1 MKWADTV
8 EGLMLKTDYQQR
20 IEDGYQAALQRIGER
35 KAFFMVPSSELT
47 PDEALCLKF
56 LIASM
61 PVSDAASY
69 DGQLLLKF
77 ARHALKVRE
86 ETPWGKGLPDDLF
99 LNFVL
104 FYRINNEDI
113 VFCRDQFYSE
123 LKERIFGKSMTQAAL
138 EINYWCYEK
147 ATYQASDP
155 RTASPLTVIKN
166 TRGRCG
172 EESTLAVTAFRSA
185 GIPARQCYV
194 PRWSH
199 CDDNH
204 AWVEVWADGAWHYL
218 GACEPEPVLNKGWF
232 TYASSRAMLVHSRA
246 FSPLLESDQ
255 ITAPNG
261 CLTEVNNLKT
271 YADTEELT
279 VTVLDSDG
287 NPKEGASVRFEVL
300 NYAELYPVAVYKTD
314 ANGQTVFTTGKG
326 DLGVSAAQDGLVA
339 WEKVDLRKCSRITLQ
354 LREPSSLPPMSEFDV
369 FPPEGFIRK
378 EIPLC
383 GKPLELHEEKLE
395 RARTVRESY
404 QSTFIGPE
412 EAEILSQQFS
422 DFQPKIREFLQKSK
436 GNRQEMLRF
445 LRLDAPLDLKIAL
458 LESLSDKDMLDL
470 NADVLEEHLRFA
482 LPFQK
487 DFDALI
493 FRQYVLCP
501 RICNEPTV
509 PYRAFLTDYFS
520 AEQKSSFRSNP
531 MLIQKFIDAEIRDG
545 SELDY
550 DALTA
555 DPKGLLQM
563 KLGSQSSKDLLFA
576 AICRSLGIPSRLD
589 PVLHKPQY
597 WEENRWM
604 DAAPSSSDEND
615 RTCTLTLVN
624 TAQEPLA
631 YEQNLTV
638 SKLTDGAF
646 QMIGCNTDW
655 VGSTLKMQ
663 LTPGYYKVITANRQ
677 IDGSILA
684 KAYVIRLTDG
694 ENAELKVALRES
706 QTYSRLKNLPVS
718 NYSLEALDGS
728 MHTLAELTSASKST
742 ILAVLEAGAEPTE
755 HLLNEIV
762 EWKEAYQQ
770 KNVLLLVSSPEAIQD
785 ATLKRTLKAVPTL
798 SVFICREDSFP
809 LRLFEELELGD
820 HRLPL
825 STVLGQNQNARFAF
839 SNYNVGTAKL
849 LLQISDF

>member
-1 MKWADTV
+1 
-8 EGLMLKTDYQQR
+8 MLKTDYQYR
-20 IEDGYQAALQRIGER
+20 IEEGYQAALQRMGER
-35 KAFFMVPSSELT
+35 KALLTVPSSGLT

-61 PVSDAASY
+61 PVSDTASY

-86 ETPWGKGLPDDLF
+86 KTPWGEEIPDDLF

-104 FYRINNEDI
+104 FYRVNNEDI

-123 LKERIFGKSMTQAAL
+123 LKERISGKSMTQAAL
-138 EINYWCYEK
+138 EINYWCFEK

-155 RTASPLTVIKN
+155 RTASPLTVLKN

-172 EESTLAVTAFRSA
+172 EESTLAVIAFRSA

-204 AWVEVWADGAWHYL
+204 AWVEVWTDGAWHYL
-218 GACEPEPVLNKGWF
+218 GACEPEPVLDKGWF

-246 FSPLLESDQ
+246 FSPLLESDK
-255 ITAPNG
+255 ITAPKG

-279 VTVLDSDG
+279 VTVLDPDG
-287 NPKEGASVRFEVL
+287 KPAQGASVQFEVL
-300 NYAELYPVAVYKTD
+300 NYAELYPVAVYQTD

-326 DLGVSAAQDGLVA
+326 DLGVSAAKDGLLA
-339 WEKVDLRKCSRITLQ
+339 WAKADLRKSNRIMLLLQ
-354 LREPSSLPPMSEFDV
+354 EPGSLPPVSEFDI

-378 EIPLC
+378 EIPLS
-383 GKPLELHEEKLE
+383 GKPLQVHEEKLE
-395 RARTVRESY
+395 RARKIRESY
-404 QSTFIGPE
+404 QSTFVSPE
-412 EAEILSQQFS
+412 EADNLSQQFE
-422 DFQPKIREFLQKSK
+422 DFRPEICEFLQKAK

-445 LRLDAPLDLKIAL
+445 LQLDAPLDLKIAL

-482 LPFQK
+482 HLFQA
-487 DFDALI
+487 DFDAAI
-493 FRQYVLCP
+493 FRQYILCP
-501 RICNEPTV
+501 RIGNEPTV

-520 AEQKSSFRSNP
+520 AEQKSSFRGNP
-531 MLIQKFIDAEIRDG
+531 MLIQEFINSEIRDG

-555 DPKGLLQM
+555 DPRGLLQM
-563 KLGSQSSKDLLFA
+563 KLGSQSSKDLLFV
-576 AICRSLGIPSRLD
+576 AICRSLGIPARLD

-597 WEENRWM
+597 RKGNSWI
-604 DAAPSSSDEND
+604 DAAPASSDKND

-624 TAQEPLA
+624 TASEPLA

-646 QMIGCNTDW
+646 RMVGCDTDW
-655 VGSTLKMQ
+655 VGNTLSMQ
-663 LTPGYYKVITANRQ
+663 LTPGYYQVITANRQ

-684 KAYVIRLTDG
+684 NAYIVCLKND
-694 ENAELKVALRES
+694 ENTELKIALRES
-706 QTYSRLKNLPVS
+706 QTYSRLKNMPVS
-718 NYSLEALDGS
+718 NYALEALDGTS
-728 MHTLAELTSASKST
+728 HTLTELTADSKST

-762 EWKEAYQQ
+762 ERKGAYQK
-770 KNVLLLVSSPEAIQD
+770 KNVLLLVKSPEAMRD
-785 ATLKRTLKAVPTL
+785 ATLQRTLKAVPTL
-798 SVFICREDSFP
+798 RVFVCKEDSFP

-825 STVLGQNQNARFAF
+825 SAVLGQNQKARFAF
-839 SNYNVGTAKL
+839 SNYNVGTAEL

>member
-1 MKWADTV
+1 M
-8 EGLMLKTDYQQR
+8 KTDYQQR
-20 IEDGYQAALQRIGER
+20 IENGYQAALKRMGGRRE
-35 KAFFMVPSSELT
+35 FLTVPSSGLT
-47 PDEALCLKF
+47 PEETLCLKF

-61 PVSDAASY
+61 PVSDTASY

-86 ETPWGKGLPDDLF
+86 ETPWGNEIPDDLF

-104 FYRINNEDI
+104 FYRVNNEDI

-123 LKERIFGKSMTQAAL
+123 LKERISGKSMTQAAL

-155 RTASPLTVIKN
+155 RTASPLTVLKN

-204 AWVEVWADGAWHYL
+204 AWVEVWVDGAWHYL
-218 GACEPEPVLNKGWF
+218 GACEPEPVLDKGWF

-246 FSPLLESDQ
+246 FSPILESDQ
-255 ITAPNG
+255 ITAPKG

-271 YADTEELT
+271 YADTEDLT
-279 VTVLDSDG
+279 VTVLDRDG
-287 NPKEGASVRFEVL
+287 KPAQGASVRFEVL
-300 NYAELYPVAVYKTD
+300 NYAELYPIAVYKTD

-326 DLGVSAAQDGLVA
+326 DLGVSAGKDGLLA
-339 WEKVDLRKCSRITLQ
+339 WTKADLRKSNRITLQ
-354 LREPSSLPPMSEFDV
+354 LQEPNSLPPVSEFDV

-378 EIPLC
+378 EIPLS
-383 GKPLELHEEKLE
+383 GNSLQAHEEKLE
-395 RARTVRESY
+395 RARKIRESY

-412 EAEILSQQFS
+412 EAENLSQQFV
-422 DFQPKIREFLQKSK
+422 DFQPKISEFLQKAK
-436 GNRQEMLRF
+436 GNRQEMLRY
-445 LRLDAPLDLKIAL
+445 LHLDAPLDLKIAL

-470 NADVLEEHLRFA
+470 NADILAEHLRFA
-482 LPFQK
+482 QPFQPE
-487 DFDALI
+487 FDAAI

-501 RICNEPTV
+501 RISNEPTV

-531 MLIQKFIDAEIRDG
+531 VLIKEFIDSEIRDG

-555 DPKGLLQM
+555 DPRGLLQM
-563 KLGSQSSKDLLFA
+563 ELGSQSSKDLLFV
-576 AICRSLGIPSRLD
+576 AICRSLGIPARLD

-597 WEENRWM
+597 LVGNSWT
-604 DAAPSSSDEND
+604 DAAPSSASDSD

-624 TAQEPLA
+624 TSSEPLA

-638 SKLTDGAF
+638 SKLIDGAF
-646 QMIGCNTDW
+646 RMVGCDTDW
-655 VGSTLKMQ
+655 VGNALNMR

-684 KAYVIRLTDG
+684 KAYCIRLTNG
-694 ENAELKVALRES
+694 ENTELKIGLRES
-706 QTYSRLKNLPVS
+706 QIYSRLKNIPVS
-718 NYSLEALDGS
+718 NYSLDALDGTS
-728 MHTLAELTSASKST
+728 HTLAELTESSKST

-762 EWKEAYQQ
+762 ERKEAYQK
-770 KNVLLLVSSPEAIQD
+770 KNVLLLVNSPEAMRD
-785 ATLKRTLKAVPTL
+785 ATLKRTLNAVPTL
-798 SVFICREDSFP
+798 RVFICKDDSFP

-825 STVLGQNQNARFAF
+825 SAVLGQNQNARFAF
-839 SNYNVGTAKL
+839 SNYNVGTAEL